1 MAGHK
6 LSRAGFCRMV
16 TMPAHKGSGTVRKRG
31 KAWEFYRDER
41 ATEGGQVRRGGYA
54 GRADAE
60 LALILHHH
68 QAGLRKQEIDPS
80 LPLSAV
86 GEKWLAAA
94 EVKETT
100 RERYR
105 RDLHV
110 HVLPAL
116 GDRPLNEVTTSE
128 VVNLFDVLRVSGG
141 RGNWNRD
148 QPLAYS
154 SLCGIYTVVQQ
165 IYQWSSVRGRV
176 LGSPLAGVARRHFV
190 GRGSKG
196 FDLNHPVAIEA
207 MDPLEAF
214 TIDETKRFIAALN
227 TWKGQRANRDGHQY
241 REAWLL
247 ALLTGLRLGE
257 ILGLSAEHID
267 ANREVL
273 HVRQQLTVVNHNPV
287 LTGPKS
293 HNSVRDIP
301 VGPGALEVVRNQ
313 QQRLFRYQQRQQGQ
327 WPEHRLLFV
336 QPDGTSPNP
345 ERFSREF
352 TRFLDA
358 NKLRKIRFHGL
369 RHTYATR
376 ALEEGVPLSVTS
388 EILGHANEL
397 VTASVYRHVTSDF
410 SRQVVKVEAAIL
422 DPGTGS

>member
-1 MAGHK
+1 
-6 LSRAGFCRMV
+6 MV
-16 TMPAHKGSGTVRKRG
+16 AVPAYRGSGTVRKRG
-31 KAWEFYRDER
+31 DGWEFYRDER
-41 ATEGGQVRRGGYA
+41 AIEGGQVRRGGYA
-54 GRADAE
+54 ARADAE
-60 LALILHHH
+60 LALVLHRHH
-68 QAGLRKQEIDPS
+68 ADLRKQEIDAS
-80 LPLSAV
+80 LPLSVV

-94 EVKETT
+94 EVKATT

-105 RDLHV
+105 RDLQV
-110 HVLPAL
+110 HVLPVL
-116 GDRPLNEVTTSE
+116 GDRPLGEITTGEVA
-128 VVNLFDVLRVSGG
+128 NLFDTLRVSGG
-141 RGNWNRD
+141 RGNWNKD

-154 SLCGIYTVVQQ
+154 SLCGIYTVVRQ
-165 IYQWSSVRGRV
+165 IYQWGLVRGLV
-176 LGSPLAGVARRHFV
+176 LGSPVDGIDRRHFV

-214 TIDETKRFIAALN
+214 TIDETDRFIAALN
-227 TWKGQRANRDGHQY
+227 TWTGSRANRDGHQY
-241 REAWLL
+241 KEAWLL

-257 ILGLSAEHID
+257 ILGLGAEHID
-267 ANREVL
+267 ANRKVL

-293 HNSVRDIP
+293 YNSVRDIP
-301 VGPGALEVVRNQ
+301 VGPRALEVVREQ

-336 QPDGTSPNP
+336 QPNGTSPNP

-376 ALEEGVPLSVTS
+376 ALEEGVPLSVVS
-388 EILGHANEL
+388 EVLGHANEL
-397 VTASVYRHVTSDF
+397 VTASVYQHVTSDF
-410 SRQVVKVEAAIL
+410 SRQAVAVEATIL
-422 DPGTGS
+422 GPGTGS

>member
-1 MAGHK
+1 M
-6 LSRAGFCRMV
+6 
-16 TMPAHKGSGTVRKRG
+16 RG
-31 KAWEFYRDER
+31 DGWEFYRDER
-41 ATEGGQVRRGGYA
+41 AIEGGQVRRGGYA
-54 GRADAE
+54 ARADAE
-60 LALILHHH
+60 LALVLHRHH
-68 QAGLRKQEIDPS
+68 ADLRKQEIDAS
-80 LPLSAV
+80 LPLSVV

-94 EVKETT
+94 EVKATT

-105 RDLHV
+105 RDLQV
-110 HVLPAL
+110 HVLPVL
-116 GDRPLNEVTTSE
+116 GDRPLGEITTGEVA
-128 VVNLFDVLRVSGG
+128 NLFDTLRVSGG
-141 RGNWNRD
+141 RGNWNKD

-154 SLCGIYTVVQQ
+154 SLCGIYTVVRQ
-165 IYQWSSVRGRV
+165 IYQWGLVRGLV
-176 LGSPLAGVARRHFV
+176 LGSPVDGIDRRHFV

-214 TIDETKRFIAALN
+214 TIDETDRFIAALN
-227 TWKGQRANRDGHQY
+227 TWTGSRANRDGHQY

-247 ALLTGLRLGE
+247 ALVTGLRLGE
-257 ILGLSAEHID
+257 ILGLGAEHVD
-267 ANREVL
+267 ANRKVL

-293 HNSVRDIP
+293 YNSVRDIP
-301 VGPGALEVVRNQ
+301 VGPRALEVVREQ
-313 QQRLFRYQQRQQGQ
+313 RQRLFRYQQRQQGQ

-336 QPDGTSPNP
+336 QPNGTSPNP

-376 ALEEGVPLSVTS
+376 ALEEGVPLSVVS
-388 EILGHANEL
+388 EVLGHANEL
-397 VTASVYRHVTSDF
+397 VTASVYQHVTSDF
-410 SRQVVKVEAAIL
+410 SRQAVAVEAAIL
-422 DPGTGS
+422 GPRTGS

>member
-1 MAGHK
+1 
-6 LSRAGFCRMV
+6 MV
-16 TMPAHKGSGTVRKRG
+16 SVPAYKGSGTVRKRG

-41 ATEGGQVRRGGYA
+41 VRKGGQVRQGGYA
-54 GRADAE
+54 SRADAE
-60 LALILHHH
+60 LALIRHRHYADLT
-68 QAGLRKQEIDPS
+68 KQEIDTS
-80 LPLSAV
+80 LPLSGV

-94 EVKETT
+94 QVKETT

-105 RDLHV
+105 RDLQV
-110 HVLPAL
+110 HVLPVL
-116 GDRPLNEVTTSE
+116 GDRPLNEITTAE
-128 VVNLFDVLRVSGG
+128 VVNLFDKLRVSGG
-141 RGNWNRD
+141 RGNWNKD

-154 SLCGIYTVVQQ
+154 SLCGIYTVVRQ
-165 IYQWSSVRGRV
+165 IYQWGLVRGLV
-176 LGSPLAGVARRHFV
+176 LGSPVDGIDRRHFV

-214 TIDETKRFIAALN
+214 TTDETDRFIAALN
-227 TWKGQRANRDGHQY
+227 TWKGARANRDGHQY

-301 VGPGALEVVRNQ
+301 VGPGVLEVVRDQ

-336 QPDGTSPNP
+336 QPNGTSPNP

-352 TRFLDA
+352 TRFLAA

-376 ALEEGVPLSVTS
+376 TLEEGLPLSVVS

-410 SRQVVKVEAAIL
+410 ARQVVKVEAAIL
-422 DPGTGS
+422 GPSTGS

>member
-1 MAGHK
+1 
-6 LSRAGFCRMV
+6 MV
-16 TMPAHKGSGTVRKRG
+16 AVPAHKGSGTVRKRG
-31 KAWEFYRDER
+31 DGWEFYRDER
-41 ATEGGQVRRGGYA
+41 AIEGGQVRRGGYA
-54 GRADAE
+54 ARADAE
-60 LALILHHH
+60 LALVLHRHH
-68 QAGLRKQEIDPS
+68 ADLRKQEIDAS
-80 LPLSAV
+80 LPLSVV

-94 EVKETT
+94 EVKATT

-105 RDLHV
+105 RDLQV
-110 HVLPAL
+110 HVLPVL
-116 GDRPLNEVTTSE
+116 GDRPLGEITTGEVA
-128 VVNLFDVLRVSGG
+128 NLFDTLRVSGG
-141 RGNWNRD
+141 RGNWNKD

-154 SLCGIYTVVQQ
+154 SLCGIYTVVRQ
-165 IYQWSSVRGRV
+165 IYQWGLVRGLV
-176 LGSPLAGVARRHFV
+176 LGSPVDGIDRRHFV

-214 TIDETKRFIAALN
+214 TIDETERFVTALN
-227 TWKGQRANRDGHQY
+227 TWKGQGANRDGHQY

-257 ILGLSAEHID
+257 VLGLGAEHID
-267 ANREVL
+267 ANQKVL

-293 HNSVRDIP
+293 YNSVRDIP
-301 VGPGALEVVRNQ
+301 VGPGALEVVREQ
-313 QQRLFRYQQRQQGQ
+313 QQRLFRYQQIQQGQ
-327 WPEHRLLFV
+327 WPEHRQLFV
-336 QPDGTSPNP
+336 QPNGTSPNP

-376 ALEEGVPLSVTS
+376 ALEEGVPLSVVS
-388 EILGHANEL
+388 EVLGHANEL
-397 VTASVYRHVTSDF
+397 VTASVYQHVTSDF
-410 SRQVVKVEAAIL
+410 SRQAVAVEAAIL
-422 DPGTGS
+422 NPGTGS